1 MEEERKKRKRRETKD
16 MFLKDGNW
24 WLDFYAYGKRK
35 RKKIGPSKKLAELAL
50 KKIKVE
56 IAENKFLDV
65 QKNEKIKFEDVAD
78 TYLDTY
84 SKPNKR
90 SWKRDELSIK
100 YLKSFF
106 GSRYIHEVNPLEIEK
121 YKRER
126 KERVSPATVNREIA
140 CLKHIFTK
148 AVEWRKIKENP
159 ASKVKL
165 FKEDNKRLRYLEKEE
180 IAKLINACPDY
191 LNLIVTV
198 ALLTGMRKGEI
209 LNLKWRDINFS
220 QKIITLLDTKNAEK
234 REVRMNDIVY
244 TTLLGAKKHQDSS
257 YVFCNKDGRPYK
269 DIKKSFHTALKKAE
283 IEDFRFHDLRHTF
296 ASQLVMAGI
305 NLPVVQRLLGHKS
318 IQMTQRY
325 AHLSPSY
332 EKAAVDH
339 FCEQMDT
346 IWTPKGISENSE
358 KRQGSDKLDAAR
370 LLASGPSRVRTYDR
384 RIMSPLLCH

>member
-1 MEEERKKRKRRETKD
+1 
-16 MFLKDGNW
+16 
-24 WLDFYAYGKRK
+24 
-35 RKKIGPSKKLAELAL
+35 
-50 KKIKVE
+50 
-56 IAENKFLDV
+56 
-65 QKNEKIKFEDVAD
+65 
-78 TYLDTY
+78 
-84 SKPNKR
+84 
-90 SWKRDELSIK
+90 
-100 YLKSFF
+100 
-106 GSRYIHEVNPLEIEK
+106 
-121 YKRER
+121 
-126 KERVSPATVNREIA
+126 
-140 CLKHIFTK
+140 
-148 AVEWRKIKENP
+148 
-159 ASKVKL
+159 
-165 FKEDNKRLRYLEKEE
+165 
-180 IAKLINACPDY
+180 
-191 LNLIVTV
+191 
-198 ALLTGMRKGEI
+198 
-209 LNLKWRDINFS
+209 
-220 QKIITLLDTKNAEK
+220 
-234 REVRMNDIVY
+234 MNDIVY
-244 TTLLGAKKHQDSS
+244 TTLLGAKKHQNSS